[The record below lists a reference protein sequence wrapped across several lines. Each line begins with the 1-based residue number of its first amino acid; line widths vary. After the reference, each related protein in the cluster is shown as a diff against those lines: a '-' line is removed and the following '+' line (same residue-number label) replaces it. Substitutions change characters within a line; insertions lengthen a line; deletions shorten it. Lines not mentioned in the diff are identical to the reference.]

1 MDKYLCIKE
10 VLLNDHDND
19 LVLSYFKYFKVG
31 NIFTNYEDSEFNY
44 NHLIDIKSYNFK
56 MEEMEEFF
64 ITINQL
70 RNQTINKILEDE

>member
-1 MDKYLCIKE
+1 MIMIMILY
-10 VLLNDHDND
+10 
-19 LVLSYFKYFKVG
+19 
-31 NIFTNYEDSEFNY
+31 YEDSEFNY